1 VRRVP
6 CQDAKV
12 ITDIIA
18 IDPGLA
24 SGCAHVRAEHG
35 ALRVV
40 STAELAPRETA
51 EWTRDAIRRAY
62 PDTTAV
68 VIERFTITAKTAQNT
83 QAPWSLEVI
92 GQTRLIIW
100 EEMGPE
106 RVPFL
111 QNIADSKAA
120 FTNDRLRRYG
130 LWHKGGAGHA
140 VEALRHAALFIQN
153 NRMLPPV
160 GG

>member
-1 VRRVP
+1 M
-6 CQDAKV
+6 

-24 SGCAHVRAEHG
+24 NGCAHVRAEHG
-35 ALRVV
+35 ALHVV

-51 EWTRDAIRRAY
+51 AWTRTAIRSAD
-62 PDTTAV
+62 PDATAV
-68 VIERFTITAKTAQNT
+68 VVERFTITQQTARNT

-100 EEMGPE
+100 DELGPDRE
-106 RVPFL
+106 PVL
-111 QNIADSKAA
+111 QNVADSKAA

-140 VEALRHAALFIQN
+140 VEALRHVALFAQT
-153 NRMLPPV
+153 NRMLPRLE
-160 GG
+160 G

>member
-1 VRRVP
+1 
-6 CQDAKV
+6 V

-35 ALRVV
+35 ALHVV

-51 EWTRDAIRRAY
+51 EWTRNAIRRAY

-68 VIERFTITAKTAQNT
+68 VVERFTITPKTAQNT

-92 GQTRLIIW
+92 GQTRLIVW
-100 EEMGPE
+100 EEIGPE
-106 RVPFL
+106 RELIL
-111 QNIADSKAA
+111 QNIADSSAA

-130 LWHKGGAGHA
+130 LWHKGGKGHA
-140 VEALRHAALFIQN
+140 VEALRHAALFAQKAHV
-153 NRMLPPV
+153 LPAV